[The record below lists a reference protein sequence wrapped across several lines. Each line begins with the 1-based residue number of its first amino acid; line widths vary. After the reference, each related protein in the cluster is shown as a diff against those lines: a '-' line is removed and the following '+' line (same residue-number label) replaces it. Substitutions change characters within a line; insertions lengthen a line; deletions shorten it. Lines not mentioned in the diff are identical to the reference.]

1 MYRYE
6 RCFVD
11 FVSLSR
17 NALSVMDLT
26 SEQENFIKIVKII
39 VEMMPKHLRDF
50 FITSWDAKFP
60 TQPWANDA
68 TSGQYLYNAIPQSVK
83 KNQTKFN
90 ITLQQ
95 MILGGDCE
103 TWDPSALFFVL
114 LYAGLKITDKC
125 RPRNQRAYPFTVSE
139 NIDRLRELR
148 NVFFGHVI
156 NMSVPD
162 ADFGKISTELKEIIK
177 DIFGTI
183 VEDEI
188 DQIINAQMTSQLSH
202 DLKSKL
208 HKEKQIN
215 EDFSE
220 WIMRLEVNVEGM
232 QIAGI
237 SCCFSHLILSFLLNL
252 DSFY

>member
-1 MYRYE
+1 MKSTVIEYVYRYE

-17 NALSVMDLT
+17 IALSVMDLT
-26 SEQENFIKIVKII
+26 SEQENFIKLVKII
-39 VEMMPKHLRDF
+39 VEIVPKYLKKH
-50 FITSWDAKFP
+50 FITNWDSKFP
-60 TQPWANDA
+60 SQPWANDA
-68 TSGQYLYNAIPQSVK
+68 ASGQYLYNAIPQSVK
-83 KNQTKFN
+83 KTQAKFN

-95 MILGGDCE
+95 MILAGNCD

-114 LYAGLKITDKC
+114 LYACLEILGTS

-148 NVFFGHVI
+148 NAFFGHVI
-156 NMSVPD
+156 NMSIPD
-162 ADFGKISTELKEIIK
+162 ADFGNISTEINGIIK

-183 VEDEI
+183 AEDEI
-188 DQIINAQMTSQLSH
+188 DQIIKAQVTSQLSH

-220 WIMRLEVNVEGM
+220 WIMRLEVKMEGM
-232 QIAGI
+232 QIADI
-237 SCCFSHLILSFLLNL
+237 SCCFSHLI
-252 DSFY
+252 